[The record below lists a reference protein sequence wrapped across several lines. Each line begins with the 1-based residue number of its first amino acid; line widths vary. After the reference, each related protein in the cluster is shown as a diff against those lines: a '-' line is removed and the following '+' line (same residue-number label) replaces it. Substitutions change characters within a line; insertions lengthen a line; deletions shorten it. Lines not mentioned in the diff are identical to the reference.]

1 MHTLI
6 DAPTRELLDL
16 IARWIHLIA
25 GIMWVGNSMLF
36 NWLDRN
42 LERGWASCPITQ
54 NGCLRVLSSENYPRP
69 QPVAAVAAR
78 LREATATRFHEF
90 WTDDFS
96 VLDTTRLDHDWLLRT
111 RQVSDGYLL
120 AMAVR
125 RDGVF
130 VTLDRGIDL
139 NLVRGAEARHV
150 LVI

>member
-1 MHTLI
+1 MR
-6 DAPTRELLDL
+6 ALLDVNVL
-16 IARWIHLIA
+16 VALLDAAHVHHGA
-25 GIMWVGNSMLF
+25 ASG
-36 NWLDRN
+36 WLDRN

-54 NGCLRVLSSENYPRP
+54 NGCLRVLSSENYPRA

-111 RQVSDGYLL
+111 RQVNDGYLL
-120 AMAVR
+120 AMAVKR
-125 RDGVF
+125 EGVF
-130 VTLDRGIDL
+130 VTLDRGMDL
-139 NLVRGAEARHV
+139 NLVRGAESRHV